1 MKSRGINHTRTHY
14 KELRDVVYEFTEN
27 EFKFPGLKLTE
38 ITLQDAISADRWT
51 EEWKDSKR
59 VACWEWRGMY
69 NEYQSN
75 SGLKRFDLAFK
86 VNGKLC
92 ALCYGVP
99 TRTKMV
105 LKIHAL
111 ERKPEN
117 NPLQGKILTMI
128 LFAAD
133 AYANLIGAKELW
145 ICNPMNPVLVRK
157 YEGVGFQPH
166 NNKKGQTS
174 HLSLRIK

>member
-1 MKSRGINHTRTHY
+1 MKSRGVNNTKSRY

-27 EFKFPGLKLTE
+27 EFKVPGLKLSE
-38 ITLQDAISADRWT
+38 ITLQDAINADLWS
-51 EEWKDSKR
+51 EKWNDSER
-59 VACWEWRGMY
+59 ITTWEWRNMY

-86 VNGKLC
+86 VHGQIC
-92 ALCYGVP
+92 ALCYGIP

-111 ERKPEN
+111 ERKPDN
-117 NPLQGKILTMI
+117 NPLQGKALTMI

-133 AYANLIGAKELW
+133 AYANLLGAKELW
-145 ICNPMNPVLVRK
+145 ICNPMNPTLVSK
-157 YEGVGFQPH
+157 YQGVGFQPH
-166 NNKKGQTS
+166 NNKLGRTS
-174 HLSLRIK
+174 HLTLRIK